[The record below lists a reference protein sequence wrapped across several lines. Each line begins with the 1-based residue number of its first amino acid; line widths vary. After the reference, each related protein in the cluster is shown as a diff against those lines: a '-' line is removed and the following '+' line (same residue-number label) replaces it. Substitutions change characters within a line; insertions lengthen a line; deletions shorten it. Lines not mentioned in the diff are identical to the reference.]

1 MWKKAHSN
9 VICGSSKLEII
20 QMSISDRTDKQID
33 LATQFIVQQYEW
45 IIYNYTRHYRWS
57 ELKEAE
63 HERAFINDSINI
75 KYKRKILNLCK

>member
-1 MWKKAHSN
+1 MWKKAHSS

-45 IIYNYTRHYRWS
+45 ILYTDTRHHRWS

-63 HERAFINDSINI
+63 HERAFDIWFH
-75 KYKRKILNLCK
+75 